1 MFKPLRRPCNSM
13 KGNPNRTCRNPWNGE
28 CENVDIRVFIRHK
41 REKKPICN
49 SCWKDI
55 SKKGFEW

>member
-1 MFKPLRRPCNSM
+1 M
-13 KGNPNRTCRNPWNGE
+13 KVKTNRTCRNPWNGE
-28 CENVDIRVFIRHK
+28 CENVDIYVYFRHE

-55 SKKGFEW
+55 AQNGVEW